1 MERLDPDRDR
11 KLRYIKVRSIVNM
24 LIKIVLVNEGI
35 FGCFCSGRDFG
46 VGWLVGW
53 LERRWFEANGESV
66 MIEGWKGGEGRGL
79 IDDEPWIFGCARFC
93 GIERR
98 EMKYL
103 SRSG

>member
-1 MERLDPDRDR
+1 MFLLGQGFRR
-11 KLRYIKVRSIVNM
+11 
-24 LIKIVLVNEGI
+24 
-35 FGCFCSGRDFG
+35 
-46 VGWLVGW
+46 WLVGW

-98 EMKYL
+98 EMNIFRGRARLLLLQWTISSWFENTNPPPRFSDSIIL
-103 SRSG
+103 SVR